1 MSTRIGGGYSPDDY
15 EERQEFFTSKDGTRV
30 GMFIISPKSKAV
42 GGGGGSGGGGGGGE
56 EEEEEKK
63 KKRQPAPTI
72 LYGYGGFNISL
83 SPSFS
88 SMLIGWLKHF
98 GGNYVVA

>member
-1 MSTRIGGGYSPDDY
+1 MSTRIGGGYDPEDY
-15 EERQEFFTSKDGTRV
+15 VERQEFYTSKDGTKV
-30 GMFIISPKSKAV
+30 GMFIISPKSSSSSSSTSSNGA
-42 GGGGGSGGGGGGGE
+42 E
-56 EEEEEKK
+56 EGKEEEKQSAK
-63 KKRQPAPTI
+63 TSMAAPTI